1 MLLFVLTVLVVQN
14 ELLDETRLA
23 HVLLSKRCAS
33 KINQVFFLKKTL
45 CIYMLLAQF
54 IRCLI
59 FKRMVCMDMQDQCL
73 NINEEKFCRNC
84 RCKSAKHDR

>member
-33 KINQVFFLKKTL
+33 KNNQALFFKKKL
-45 CIYMLLAQF
+45 PYIYMLCALMTT
-54 IRCLI
+54 CLI
-59 FKRMVCMDMQDQCL
+59 FKRIHHTPMQ
-73 NINEEKFCRNC
+73 N
-84 RCKSAKHDR
+84 

>member
-33 KINQVFFLKKTL
+33 ENNQVFFFKKNF

-54 IRCLI
+54 MRCLI
-59 FKRMVCMDMQDQCL
+59 FKRMHCMDMQDQCL
-73 NINEEKFCRNC
+73 NIN
-84 RCKSAKHDR
+84 

>member
-33 KINQVFFLKKTL
+33 KNNQVLFFKKKL
-45 CIYMLLAQF
+45 LYIYVVCTYHDLLNF
-54 IRCLI
+54 
-59 FKRMVCMDMQDQCL
+59 
-73 NINEEKFCRNC
+73 
-84 RCKSAKHDR
+84 

>member
-33 KINQVFFLKKTL
+33 KNNQALFFKKNL
-45 CIYMLLAQF
+45 LYIYVVCAYHDLLNF
-54 IRCLI
+54 
-59 FKRMVCMDMQDQCL
+59 
-73 NINEEKFCRNC
+73 
-84 RCKSAKHDR
+84 